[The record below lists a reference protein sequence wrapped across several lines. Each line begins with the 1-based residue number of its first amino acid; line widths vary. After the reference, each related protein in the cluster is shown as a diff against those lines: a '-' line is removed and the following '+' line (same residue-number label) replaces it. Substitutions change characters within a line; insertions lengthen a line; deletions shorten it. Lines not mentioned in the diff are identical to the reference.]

1 MRVAIITANTD
12 IYKGT
17 KANESGEAVK
27 LVAEEA
33 GLEVVFMRALPL
45 DREVL
50 STVMKRMTDGKTALP
65 CDKTVLSTV
74 MQRMVDGELAD
85 LILTTG
91 GAGCNPGDCTP
102 EATMNIVDRPVPGIP
117 EAMRA
122 HTMKLTR
129 RSMLNRS
136 VAGISGDTLIV
147 NLPGKAQAVKESLR
161 FLLPE
166 LVHAVKVIKGEA

>member
-1 MRVAIITANTD
+1 MKVAIITANTD
-12 IYKGT
+12 IYKGV
-17 KANESGEAVK
+17 KENESEEAAK
-27 LVAEEA
+27 LVVEEA
-33 GLEVVFMRALPL
+33 GLEVVFLRALPL

-50 STVMKRMTDGKTALP
+50 STVMKRM
-65 CDKTVLSTV
+65 
-74 MQRMVDGELAD
+74 VDEKAAD

-102 EATMNIVDRPVPGIP
+102 EATMDIVDRPVPGIP

-136 VAGISGDTLIV
+136 TAGISGDVLIV
-147 NLPGKAQAVKESLR
+147 NLPGKAHAVKESLR

-166 LVHAVKVIKGEA
+166 IVHAVNIIKGEA

>member
-1 MRVAIITANTD
+1 MRQHLLASAAQFFSNERVISPMKALFIGVSPPVLHMQLLLIIHSQ
-12 IYKGT
+12 
-17 KANESGEAVK
+17 SGETVTI
-27 LVAEEA
+27 VDRI
-33 GLEVVFMRALPL
+33 GLPL
-45 DREVL
+45 VL
-50 STVMKRMTDGKTALP
+50 STVMKRMTDGKT
-65 CDKTVLSTV
+65 
-74 MQRMVDGELAD
+74 AD

>member
-50 STVMKRMTDGKTALP
+50 STVMKRM
-65 CDKTVLSTV
+65 
-74 MQRMVDGELAD
+74 
-85 LILTTG
+85 
-91 GAGCNPGDCTP
+91 P

-136 VAGISGDTLIV
+136 VA
-147 NLPGKAQAVKESLR
+147 
-161 FLLPE
+161 
-166 LVHAVKVIKGEA
+166 

>member
-1 MRVAIITANTD
+1 MKVAIITANTD
-12 IYKGT
+12 IYKGV
-17 KANESGEAVK
+17 KENESGEAAK
-27 LVAEEA
+27 LVVEEA
-33 GLEVVFMRALPL
+33 GHEVVFLRALPL

-50 STVMKRMTDGKTALP
+50 STVMKRM
-65 CDKTVLSTV
+65 
-74 MQRMVDGELAD
+74 VDEKAAD

-102 EATMNIVDRPVPGIP
+102 EATMDIVDRPVPGIP

-136 VAGISGDTLIV
+136 TAGISGDVLIV

-166 LVHAVKVIKGEA
+166 IVHAVNIIKGEA

>member
-1 MRVAIITANTD
+1 MKVAIITANTD
-12 IYKGT
+12 IYKGV
-17 KANESGEAVK
+17 KENESGEAAK
-27 LVAEEA
+27 LVVEEA
-33 GLEVVFMRALPL
+33 GLEVVFLRALPL

-50 STVMKRMTDGKTALP
+50 STVMKRM
-65 CDKTVLSTV
+65 
-74 MQRMVDGELAD
+74 VDEKAAD

-102 EATMNIVDRPVPGIP
+102 EATMDIVDRPVPGIP

-136 VAGISGDTLIV
+136 TAGISGDVLIV

-166 LVHAVKVIKGEA
+166 IVHALNIIKGEA

>member
-50 STVMKRMTDGKTALP
+50 STVMKRMTDGKTA
-65 CDKTVLSTV
+65 
-74 MQRMVDGELAD
+74 D

-102 EATMNIVDRPVPGIP
+102 EATMNVVDRPVPGIP

-136 VAGISGDTLIV
+136 VAVISGDTLIV
-147 NLPGKAQAVKESLR
+147 NLPGKAQAVKETLR

>member
-50 STVMKRMTDGKTALP
+50 STVMKRMTDGKTA
-65 CDKTVLSTV
+65 
-74 MQRMVDGELAD
+74 D

-102 EATMNIVDRPVPGIP
+102 E
-117 EAMRA
+117 
-122 HTMKLTR
+122 
-129 RSMLNRS
+129 

>member
-50 STVMKRMTDGKTALP
+50 STVMKRMIWKNSRSDP
-65 CDKTVLSTV
+65 Y
-74 MQRMVDGELAD
+74 
-85 LILTTG
+85 
-91 GAGCNPGDCTP
+91 N
-102 EATMNIVDRPVPGIP
+102 
-117 EAMRA
+117 
-122 HTMKLTR
+122 R
-129 RSMLNRS
+129 RCGM
-136 VAGISGDTLIV
+136 
-147 NLPGKAQAVKESLR
+147 
-161 FLLPE
+161 
-166 LVHAVKVIKGEA
+166 

>member
-1 MRVAIITANTD
+1 MKVAIITANTD

-50 STVMKRMTDGKTALP
+50 SAIMKRLADGKA
-65 CDKTVLSTV
+65 
-74 MQRMVDGELAD
+74 AD

-91 GAGCNPGDCTP
+91 GAGCNPDDCTP
-102 EATMNIVDRPVPGIP
+102 EATMDIVERPVPGIP
-117 EAMRA
+117 DAMRA

-136 VAGISGDTLIV
+136 AAGICGETLIV

-161 FLLPE
+161 YLLPE
-166 LVHAVKVIKGEA
+166 LVHAVKVIKGEV

>member
-1 MRVAIITANTD
+1 MKVAIIAANTD

-50 STVMKRMTDGKTALP
+50 SAIMKRLADGKA
-65 CDKTVLSTV
+65 
-74 MQRMVDGELAD
+74 AD

-91 GAGCNPGDCTP
+91 GSA
-102 EATMNIVDRPVPGIP
+102 
-117 EAMRA
+117 
-122 HTMKLTR
+122 
-129 RSMLNRS
+129 
-136 VAGISGDTLIV
+136 AGICGETLIV

-161 FLLPE
+161 YLLPE
-166 LVHAVKVIKGEA
+166 LVHAVKVIKGEV

>member
-50 STVMKRMTDGKTALP
+50 STVMKRMTDGKTA
-65 CDKTVLSTV
+65 
-74 MQRMVDGELAD
+74 D

-102 EATMNIVDRPVPGIP
+102 EDRPVPGIP

>member
-1 MRVAIITANTD
+1 MKVAIITANTD

-50 STVMKRMTDGKTALP
+50 SAIMKRLADGKA
-65 CDKTVLSTV
+65 
-74 MQRMVDGELAD
+74 AD

-91 GAGCNPGDCTP
+91 RLYTGSNDGYCRKTGSGNPGSNAGTYN
-102 EATMNIVDRPVPGIP
+102 EAHQTQYA
-117 EAMRA
+117 E
-122 HTMKLTR
+122 
-129 RSMLNRS
+129 
-136 VAGISGDTLIV
+136 
-147 NLPGKAQAVKESLR
+147 
-161 FLLPE
+161 
-166 LVHAVKVIKGEA
+166 

>member
-1 MRVAIITANTD
+1 MKVAIITANTD
-12 IYKGT
+12 IYKGV
-17 KANESGEAVK
+17 KENESGEAAK
-27 LVAEEA
+27 LVVEEA
-33 GLEVVFMRALPL
+33 GLEVVCLRALPL

-50 STVMKRMTDGKTALP
+50 STVMKRM
-65 CDKTVLSTV
+65 
-74 MQRMVDGELAD
+74 VDEKAAD

-102 EATMNIVDRPVPGIP
+102 EATMDIVDRPVPGIP

-136 VAGISGDTLIV
+136 TAGISGDVLIV

-166 LVHAVKVIKGEA
+166 IVHAVNIIKGEA

>member
-45 DREVL
+45 D
-50 STVMKRMTDGKTALP
+50 S
-65 CDKTVLSTV
+65 
-74 MQRMVDGELAD
+74 
-85 LILTTG
+85 
-91 GAGCNPGDCTP
+91 
-102 EATMNIVDRPVPGIP
+102 

>member
-50 STVMKRMTDGKTALP
+50 STVMKRMTDGKTA
-65 CDKTVLSTV
+65 
-74 MQRMVDGELAD
+74 D

-91 GAGCNPGDCTP
+91 G
-102 EATMNIVDRPVPGIP
+102 V
-117 EAMRA
+117 
-122 HTMKLTR
+122 
-129 RSMLNRS
+129 S
-136 VAGISGDTLIV
+136 VGEKDL
-147 NLPGKAQAVKESLR
+147 LPGVIENLTGNVLFHGIQVKPGMPTMLSVVEDIPVLSLSGNPFAVAALFELLVGGYLADRAEEVYIQKKETKVLR
-161 FLLPE
+161 QTF
-166 LVHAVKVIKGEA
+166 VKTGKPKRIVKGK

>member
-1 MRVAIITANTD
+1 MTITNERWRYDMRVAIITANTD

-50 STVMKRMTDGKTALP
+50 STVMKRMTDGKTA
-65 CDKTVLSTV
+65 
-74 MQRMVDGELAD
+74 D

-129 RSMLNRS
+129 RSMLNTTSSALRHNLNCCRAPKS
-136 VAGISGDTLIV
+136 TSLKCRLSSTSSLANLTKKCLRQGDH
-147 NLPGKAQAVKESLR
+147 S
-161 FLLPE
+161 
-166 LVHAVKVIKGEA
+166 

>member
-1 MRVAIITANTD
+1 MKVAIIAANTD

-50 STVMKRMTDGKTALP
+50 SAIMKRLADGKA
-65 CDKTVLSTV
+65 
-74 MQRMVDGELAD
+74 AD

-91 GAGCNPGDCTP
+91 GAGCNPDDCTP
-102 EATMNIVDRPVPGIP
+102 EATMDIVERPGSGNPGSNAGTYN
-117 EAMRA
+117 EAHQTQYA
-122 HTMKLTR
+122 
-129 RSMLNRS
+129 
-136 VAGISGDTLIV
+136 
-147 NLPGKAQAVKESLR
+147 E
-161 FLLPE
+161 
-166 LVHAVKVIKGEA
+166 